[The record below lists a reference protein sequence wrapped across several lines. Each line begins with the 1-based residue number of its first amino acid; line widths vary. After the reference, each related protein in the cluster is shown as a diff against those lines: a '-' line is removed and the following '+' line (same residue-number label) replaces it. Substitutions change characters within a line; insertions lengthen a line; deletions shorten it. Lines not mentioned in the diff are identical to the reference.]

1 MFFSKY
7 RKQKSNGN
15 VVDENNTIA
24 AILLKMKVV
33 TPAQLEEAIVR
44 KAVHDDMMLAST
56 LRSLGFVTA
65 DDVSKALKIQSKM
78 LEGDRASVALDLME
92 ARIDKFRAGEDQL
105 GRELERRKTQTN
117 DGCLIIA
124 LSPTDVKTA

>member
-1 MFFSKY
+1 MFFSKHSKKK
-7 RKQKSNGN
+7 RA
-15 VVDENNTIA
+15 VVDEKNTIA

-33 TPAQLEEAIVR
+33 TPAQLEEATAQ

-65 DDVSKALKIQSKM
+65 DDVSTALKIQSKM

-92 ARIDKFRAGEDQL
+92 ARIDKFRDGEEKI
-105 GRELERRKTQTN
+105 GRELAKRRSKFEES
-117 DGCLIIA
+117 CLVLQ
-124 LSPTDVKTA
+124 LSPTDVKAG